1 MIITTIDFRI
11 NRRIMK
17 IFNTFI
23 GSFLLAVIAVS
34 CTSTSNKS
42 NKTVV
47 NQIVENETSTP
58 TGQMQLI
65 HLVDSN
71 KYSKIDIVLPN
82 NRPLLDSVYSW
93 YISVDP
99 SMLFEDIRS
108 FDSCS
113 FMFKEVLDRYSEDEE
128 SSIESFLEHKYQDDK
143 VITFEHSSWWWW
155 SPWGGSTFHGGT
167 FRKDNGKQLRYKDF
181 FADADGLKRLLEP
194 YEKKKWDN
202 IGFYPDSVFGAYD
215 APFSIESVSFTKDSM
230 TFVWPRYQL
239 GYGCDGNYIKSLHI
253 DQIKPFMTDEMLDF
267 LNLKCERKKTSS
279 IPSRFDY
286 RTFSNSYIDNLKVP
300 DFMTL
305 KSPANDSMLVFALND
320 LNFLEV
326 IISPADN
333 CRSHCDGER
342 ALSENAFRQ
351 KKDNWEVV
359 SDYLSI
365 FDVNDCIV
373 YKKEVIRPDSS
384 ILSAVLYYESK
395 YNEAFLSVIKEMFV
409 PLK

>member
-1 MIITTIDFRI
+1 MIIITIDFRI

-128 SSIESFLEHKYQDDK
+128 S
-143 VITFEHSSWWWW
+143 
-155 SPWGGSTFHGGT
+155 
-167 FRKDNGKQLRYKDF
+167 
-181 FADADGLKRLLEP
+181 
-194 YEKKKWDN
+194 
-202 IGFYPDSVFGAYD
+202 
-215 APFSIESVSFTKDSM
+215 
-230 TFVWPRYQL
+230 
-239 GYGCDGNYIKSLHI
+239 
-253 DQIKPFMTDEMLDF
+253 
-267 LNLKCERKKTSS
+267 
-279 IPSRFDY
+279 
-286 RTFSNSYIDNLKVP
+286 
-300 DFMTL
+300 
-305 KSPANDSMLVFALND
+305 
-320 LNFLEV
+320 
-326 IISPADN
+326 
-333 CRSHCDGER
+333 
-342 ALSENAFRQ
+342 
-351 KKDNWEVV
+351 
-359 SDYLSI
+359 
-365 FDVNDCIV
+365 
-373 YKKEVIRPDSS
+373 
-384 ILSAVLYYESK
+384 
-395 YNEAFLSVIKEMFV
+395 
-409 PLK
+409 